1 MRRGMLGWLLAAGA
15 FGSGAFG
22 QGSGFEV
29 VSIKQASF
37 PDDSYFA
44 GFTAATSCGKT
55 VLGISGDRVTID
67 KINLCGL
74 IRLAY
79 DVEDFRVSGVPKALL
94 LPDRPNYFDV
104 EARAAAGP
112 LTQEQ
117 AREMLKAMLAERFQL
132 KLHHEMKEVPVY
144 ALTVG
149 RKGGAKLSTQPI
161 CETPPKFDPDNPTMG
176 MTYCQ
181 PTHPMSQFA
190 VALTGYLDRPVVDQT
205 GLSGL
210 YAFSLRVGLENARM
224 KPNPDLFTAVQE
236 QLGLKLEPQKAEFDS
251 LVVERAERPSDN

>member
-1 MRRGMLGWLLAAGA
+1 MRRGMLGWMLAAA
-15 FGSGAFG
+15 FGSSLAFG
-22 QGSGFEV
+22 QGFEV

-37 PDDSYFA
+37 PNDSYFA
-44 GFTAATSCGKT
+44 GFTAAATCGKT
-55 VLGISGDRVTID
+55 VLMISGDRVTIE
-67 KINLCGL
+67 KINVCGL

-94 LPDRPNYFDV
+94 QPDRSNYFDV

-117 AREMLKAMLAERFQL
+117 AREMLKAMLAERFQV

-149 RKGGAKLSTQPI
+149 RKGGAKLNTQAI
-161 CETPPKFDPDNPTMG
+161 CETPPKFDPDHPVIGITSCKPARS
-176 MTYCQ
+176 MT
-181 PTHPMSQFA
+181 QFA
-190 VALTGYLDRPVVDQT
+190 ADLTAQLDRPVVDQT
-205 GLSGL
+205 GLTGL
-210 YAFSLRVGLENARM
+210 YAYRVTWDLENARL
-224 KPNPDLFTAVQE
+224 KPDPDIFTAVQE

-251 LVVERAERPSDN
+251 LVVDRAERPSEN